1 MVHAS
6 RRNDLDFNNQDAT
19 KQLAILT
26 IYVSVDPSRD
36 LIDLTVLCVYG
47 VGLKVPERVRRRRKA
62 HGKENFQNPYS
73 KIRMYE

>member
-1 MVHAS
+1 MCS
-6 RRNDLDFNNQDAT
+6 P

-47 VGLKVPERVRRRRKA
+47 VGLKVPGRVRRRRNA
-62 HGKENFQNPYS
+62 HGKEHFQNPYS